1 MGRVYQVTGSRLLLD
16 THILLWAVNLD
27 PRLSDAHRNI
37 LLKSEGLVLSV
48 VSIWEIAVKRSL
60 GKLQI
65 AGDLVEVVK
74 SRGILI
80 LHVNE
85 HHAVQVERL
94 AHHHRDPFDRLLIA
108 QAQVENLTILT
119 ADPHFG
125 RYDVLL
131 A

>member
-1 MGRVYQVTGSRLLLD
+1 MTGPRLLLD

-27 PRLSDAHRNI
+27 PRLSDMHRDI
-37 LLKSEGLVLSV
+37 LLKGEGLILSV

-65 AGDLVEVVK
+65 AGDLLEVVR
-74 SRGILI
+74 SRGIPL
-80 LHVNE
+80 LRVDE
-85 HHAVQVERL
+85 RHAVQVERL

-119 ADPHFG
+119 ADPHFS
-125 RYDVLL
+125 RYDVLV